1 MSNYEDLSIRQLESV
16 LMKKACDQNQI
27 FSKQFNREV
36 IRYLEDLICKKEK
49 EGKKNDSSRD

>member
-1 MSNYEDLSIRQLESV
+1 MNNYEDLSIRQLESV
-16 LMKKACDQNQI
+16 LMKKAYDQI

-49 EGKKNDSSRD
+49 EGK